1 MTDNGEPTDISQEP
15 VNILFNPS
23 VIQKKDV
30 WQINLI
36 EILKLLIKIL
46 EETGKKDLKVAGM
59 AALSSSLIYRMKVES
74 IFALQK
80 AAMEKKPLINRRD
93 VDIDIIDM
101 PYRHES
107 TYPVSLD
114 ELLDLLENLIG
125 SIANPRSRRR
135 GQLDFDPEPPDF
147 KEYLLPFE
155 NLVKRYEDL
164 IIRKIRGTGS
174 GLLKDIVIDLDSL
187 DSVRCFFAI
196 LFLAR
201 EQKVELEQ
209 IDDDIQV
216 TLIDD
221 TIKKEKKMIKIQN
234 EDEIAARLESALYSA
249 GRPLTIEELIKATG
263 TESRQKTIAVLES
276 IIKKMKNM
284 FKAIEIVTLPDGSY
298 VFQLKPEY
306 SSSVRK
312 YASKPLLSRATQKTL
327 SYIALEQPI
336 SSKQLLEVRGSGVYG
351 QLKELR
357 QLNFIEHQNIGR
369 LKIYSTTEK
378 FQKYF
383 GIDGDVNTLK
393 QKLFRRVKK

>member
-1 MTDNGEPTDISQEP
+1 MNQDEEISSISQDP

-93 VDIDIIDM
+93 VDIDILDI

-125 SIANPRSRRR
+125 SIANPRSRRNR
-135 GQLDFDPEPPDF
+135 QLDFEAIQPPDF
-147 KEYLLPFE
+147 KEYFVPFE
-155 NLVKRYEDL
+155 NLVVKYESL

-174 GLLKDIVIDLDSL
+174 GLLKQIVADLDSL
-187 DSVRCFFAI
+187 DSIRCFFAV

-201 EQKVELEQ
+201 DQKVELEQ
-209 IDDDIQV
+209 TDDDIQV

-221 TIKKEKKMIKIQN
+221 ITKKEKEDN
-234 EDEIAARLESALYSA
+234 E
-249 GRPLTIEELIKATG
+249 
-263 TESRQKTIAVLES
+263 
-276 IIKKMKNM
+276 N
-284 FKAIEIVTLPDGSY
+284 
-298 VFQLKPEY
+298 
-306 SSSVRK
+306 
-312 YASKPLLSRATQKTL
+312 SK
-327 SYIALEQPI
+327 
-336 SSKQLLEVRGSGVYG
+336 
-351 QLKELR
+351 
-357 QLNFIEHQNIGR
+357 
-369 LKIYSTTEK
+369 
-378 FQKYF
+378 
-383 GIDGDVNTLK
+383 
-393 QKLFRRVKK
+393 

>member
-1 MTDNGEPTDISQEP
+1 MNRYYTKSMNDGEEISSISQDP

-80 AAMEKKPLINRRD
+80 AAMEKKSLINRRD
-93 VDIDIIDM
+93 VDIDILDI

-125 SIANPRSRRR
+125 SIANPRSRRNR
-135 GQLDFDPEPPDF
+135 QLEFDAIQPPDF
-147 KEYLLPFE
+147 KEYFVPFE
-155 NLVKRYEDL
+155 NLVVKYESL

-174 GLLKDIVIDLDSL
+174 GLLKQIVADLDSL
-187 DSVRCFFAI
+187 DSIRCFFAV

-201 EQKVELEQ
+201 DQKVELAQ

-221 TIKKEKKMIKIQN
+221 NKKGE
-234 EDEIAARLESALYSA
+234 ED
-249 GRPLTIEELIKATG
+249 G
-263 TESRQKTIAVLES
+263 Q
-276 IIKKMKNM
+276 
-284 FKAIEIVTLPDGSY
+284 D
-298 VFQLKPEY
+298 
-306 SSSVRK
+306 
-312 YASKPLLSRATQKTL
+312 SK
-327 SYIALEQPI
+327 
-336 SSKQLLEVRGSGVYG
+336 
-351 QLKELR
+351 
-357 QLNFIEHQNIGR
+357 
-369 LKIYSTTEK
+369 
-378 FQKYF
+378 
-383 GIDGDVNTLK
+383 
-393 QKLFRRVKK
+393 

>member
-1 MTDNGEPTDISQEP
+1 MSDGEEISSISQDP

-30 WQINLI
+30 WKINLI

-93 VDIDIIDM
+93 VDIDILDI

-125 SIANPRSRRR
+125 SIANPRSRRK
-135 GQLDFDPEPPDF
+135 GQLDFEADPPDF
-147 KEYLLPFE
+147 KEYFVSFE
-155 NLVKRYEDL
+155 DDVAKYESL

-174 GLLKDIVIDLDSL
+174 GLLKQIVADLDSL
-187 DSVRCFFAI
+187 DSIRCFFAI

-201 EQKVELEQ
+201 DQKVELEQ

-221 TIKKEKKMIKIQN
+221 ITKKEKEDN
-234 EDEIAARLESALYSA
+234 E
-249 GRPLTIEELIKATG
+249 
-263 TESRQKTIAVLES
+263 
-276 IIKKMKNM
+276 N
-284 FKAIEIVTLPDGSY
+284 
-298 VFQLKPEY
+298 
-306 SSSVRK
+306 
-312 YASKPLLSRATQKTL
+312 
-327 SYIALEQPI
+327 
-336 SSKQLLEVRGSGVYG
+336 
-351 QLKELR
+351 
-357 QLNFIEHQNIGR
+357 
-369 LKIYSTTEK
+369 
-378 FQKYF
+378 
-383 GIDGDVNTLK
+383 
-393 QKLFRRVKK
+393 

>member
-1 MTDNGEPTDISQEP
+1 MNQDEEISSISQDP

-23 VIQKKDV
+23 VISKKDV
-30 WQINLI
+30 WEINLI

-93 VDIDIIDM
+93 VDIDILDI

-107 TYPVSLD
+107 TYSVSLD

-125 SIANPRSRRR
+125 SIANPRSRRNR
-135 GQLDFDPEPPDF
+135 QLDFEAIQPPDF

-155 NLVKRYEDL
+155 NLVKKYEDL

-174 GLLKDIVIDLDSL
+174 GLLKQIVTDLNSL

-201 EQKVELEQ
+201 DQKVELEQ

-221 TIKKEKKMIKIQN
+221 TIKKEKKRDQN
-234 EDEIAARLESALYSA
+234 
-249 GRPLTIEELIKATG
+249 
-263 TESRQKTIAVLES
+263 
-276 IIKKMKNM
+276 
-284 FKAIEIVTLPDGSY
+284 
-298 VFQLKPEY
+298 
-306 SSSVRK
+306 
-312 YASKPLLSRATQKTL
+312 SK
-327 SYIALEQPI
+327 
-336 SSKQLLEVRGSGVYG
+336 
-351 QLKELR
+351 
-357 QLNFIEHQNIGR
+357 
-369 LKIYSTTEK
+369 
-378 FQKYF
+378 
-383 GIDGDVNTLK
+383 
-393 QKLFRRVKK
+393 